1 MKPTDKRL
9 KKNQLGSSIRWG
21 KKIMKIYGNDMSDYK
36 KVSVVILNWNRKE
49 MLLDCL
55 RSIKELVYP
64 IYEIIVVDNASTD
77 GSVPAVRETY
87 PDVVLIEN
95 DKNYGAIGGKN
106 IGLRRALQSDV
117 EYIYMQDN
125 DIVAAKDAL
134 TKLVEVAESDSTV
147 GMVGA
152 MMYDYS
158 RPDTILSA
166 GGTIDWTQNVS
177 RGRGDNQKDVGQFNK
192 IESVDYLWGGAL
204 LVRKNVLETVGLFD
218 EDYIGYWFEDSDL
231 SVRVSKAGFKV
242 LFNPFAKVWHKPHA
256 TEEQLSFRK
265 KYLAARN
272 AIRFMKK
279 HATPLQWAK
288 YLFYSLGGLP
298 YMYLRDVLSSKN
310 LGGTR
315 GKARGIWDGIW
326 NNDEDVEA
334 ILKSNFK
341 NTNFQKTNFP

>member
-1 MKPTDKRL
+1 M
-9 KKNQLGSSIRWG
+9 
-21 KKIMKIYGNDMSDYK
+21 GNK
-36 KVSVVILNWNRKE
+36 ANVSVVILNWNRKE

-55 RSIKELVYP
+55 RSIKELDYP

-77 GSVPAVRETY
+77 GSAQAVRENY

-134 TKLVEVAESDSTV
+134 TKLVEVAEADATV

-158 RPDTILSA
+158 KPDTILSA

-192 IESVDYLWGGAL
+192 IEPVDYLWGGAL
-204 LVRKNVLETVGLFD
+204 LVRKSVLETVGLFD

-231 SVRVSKAGFKV
+231 SVRVAKAGFKV

-256 TEEQLSFRK
+256 TAEQFSYRK

-279 HATPLQWAK
+279 HATLRQWAK
-288 YLFYSLGGLP
+288 YLIFAVVGLP
-298 YMYLRDVLSSKN
+298 FMYLRDVLAGKN
-310 LGGTR
+310 LGGAR
-315 GKARGIWDGIW
+315 GKAKGIWDGIW
-326 NNDEDVEA
+326 NNDKAVEA
-334 ILKSNFK
+334 ILKSNFGK
-341 NTNFQKTNFP
+341 SKAQMTNNK

>member
-1 MKPTDKRL
+1 M
-9 KKNQLGSSIRWG
+9 NNI
-21 KKIMKIYGNDMSDYK
+21 K

-55 RSIKELVYP
+55 RSIKELEYP
-64 IYEIIVVDNASTD
+64 VHEIIVVDNASTD
-77 GSVPAVRETY
+77 GSVQAVREAY

-95 DKNYGAIGGKN
+95 ENNYGAIGGKN
-106 IGLRRALQSDV
+106 IGLRRALQSDA

-134 TKLVEVAESDSTV
+134 TKLVEVAERDPAV

-158 RPDTILSA
+158 QPDIILSA
-166 GGTIDWTQNVS
+166 GGIIDWTQNVS

-192 IESVDYLWGGAL
+192 IEPVDYLWGGAL
-204 LVRKNVLETVGLFD
+204 LVRKSILKHVGLFD
-218 EDYIGYWFEDSDL
+218 EDYIGYWFEDTDL
-231 SVRVSKAGFKV
+231 SVRVAKAGYKV

-256 TEEQLSFRK
+256 VAEQFSYRK

-279 HATPLQWAK
+279 HAKSWQWAK
-288 YLFYSLGGLP
+288 YLMFALGGLP
-298 YMYLRDVLSSKN
+298 FMYIRDVLSGKN
-310 LGGTR
+310 LGGAR

-326 NNDEDVEA
+326 NNDNAVEA
-334 ILKSNFK
+334 VLKGQFENPR
-341 NTNFQKTNFP
+341 TQKGNSE

>member
-1 MKPTDKRL
+1 MVNKP
-9 KKNQLGSSIRWG
+9 N
-21 KKIMKIYGNDMSDYK
+21 
-36 KVSVVILNWNRKE
+36 VSVVILNWNRKE

-55 RSIKELVYP
+55 RSIKELDYP

-77 GSVPAVRETY
+77 GSVQAVHEKY

-106 IGLRRALQSDV
+106 IGLRQALQSDV
-117 EYIYMQDN
+117 EYVYMQDN
-125 DIVAAKDAL
+125 DIVAAKDTL
-134 TKLVEVAESDSTV
+134 TKLVEVAEGDSNV

-158 RPDTILSA
+158 KPDTILSA

-177 RGRGDNQKDVGQFNK
+177 RGRGDSQKDVGQFSK
-192 IESVDYLWGGAL
+192 IEPVDYLWGGAV
-204 LVRKNVLETVGLFD
+204 LVRKSVLEKVGLFD

-231 SVRVSKAGFKV
+231 SVRVANGGYKV
-242 LFNPFAKVWHKPHA
+242 LFNPFSKVWHKPHA
-256 TEEQLSFRK
+256 TAEQFSYRK

-279 HATPLQWAK
+279 HASPMQWAK
-288 YLFYSLGGLP
+288 YLFFSIGGLP
-298 YMYLRDVLSSKN
+298 YMYLRDIFSGKN

-315 GKARGIWDGIW
+315 GKAKGIWDGIW
-326 NNDEDVEA
+326 NNDKDVEV
-334 ILKSNFK
+334 ILKSSFK
-341 NTNFQKTNFP
+341 NNK

>member
-1 MKPTDKRL
+1 M
-9 KKNQLGSSIRWG
+9 N
-21 KKIMKIYGNDMSDYK
+21 NNA
-36 KVSVVILNWNRKE
+36 KVSVVILNWNRRE

-55 RSIKELVYP
+55 RSIKELDYP
-64 IYEIIVVDNASTD
+64 LYEIIVVDNASTD
-77 GSVPAVRETY
+77 GSVQAVRETY
-87 PDVVLIEN
+87 PDMVLIEN

-106 IGLRRALQSDV
+106 IGLRQALQSDAD
-117 EYIYMQDN
+117 YIYMQDN

-134 TKLVEVAESDSTV
+134 TKLVEVAEADTNV

-158 RPDTILSA
+158 KPDTILSA

-177 RGRGDNQKDVGQFNK
+177 RGRGDMEKDVGQFNK
-192 IESVDYLWGGAL
+192 IEAVDYLWGGAL
-204 LVRKNVLETVGLFD
+204 LVRKSVLEKVGLFD

-256 TEEQLSFRK
+256 TAEQLSFRK

-279 HATPLQWAK
+279 HASPMQWAK
-288 YLFYSLGGLP
+288 YLLFSIGGLP
-298 YMYLRDVLSSKN
+298 YMYLRDVFSGKN
-310 LGGTR
+310 LGGAR
-315 GKARGIWDGIW
+315 GKARGIWDGIF
-326 NNDEDVEA
+326 NNNKAVEA
-334 ILKSNFK
+334 VLKSNFK
-341 NTNFQKTNFP
+341 K

>member
-1 MKPTDKRL
+1 M
-9 KKNQLGSSIRWG
+9 NNI
-21 KKIMKIYGNDMSDYK
+21 K

-55 RSIKELVYP
+55 RSIKELDYP

-77 GSVPAVRETY
+77 GSVQVVRENFS
-87 PDVVLIEN
+87 DVVLIEN

-106 IGLRRALQSDV
+106 IGLRRALQSEV

-134 TKLVEVAESDSTV
+134 AKLIEVAEADANV

-152 MMYDYS
+152 MMYDHS
-158 RPDTILSA
+158 KPDTILSA

-177 RGRGDNQKDVGQFNK
+177 RGRGDNQKDVGQFDK

-204 LVRKNVLETVGLFD
+204 LARKSVLEKVGLFD
-218 EDYIGYWFEDSDL
+218 EDYIGYWFEDTDL
-231 SVRVSKAGFKV
+231 SVRVAKAGFKV

-256 TEEQLSFRK
+256 TAEQFSYRK

-279 HATPLQWAK
+279 HASPLNWTK
-288 YLFYSLGGLP
+288 YLFFSIVGLP
-298 YMYLRDVLSSKN
+298 YMYLRDVMSGKN
-310 LGGTR
+310 LGGAR
-315 GKARGIWDGIW
+315 GKAKGIWDGIW
-326 NNDEDVEA
+326 NNDKAVEA

-341 NTNFQKTNFP
+341 K

>member
-1 MKPTDKRL
+1 M
-9 KKNQLGSSIRWG
+9 
-21 KKIMKIYGNDMSDYK
+21 GNK
-36 KVSVVILNWNRKE
+36 VNVSVVILNWNRKE

-55 RSIKELVYP
+55 RSIKDLDYP
-64 IYEIIVVDNASTD
+64 LYEIIVVDNASTD
-77 GSVPAVRETY
+77 GSVQAVRETY

-95 DKNYGAIGGKN
+95 EKNYGAIGGKN

-134 TKLVEVAESDSTV
+134 TKLVEVAEADPNV

-158 RPDTILSA
+158 KPNTILSA

-192 IESVDYLWGGAL
+192 IEPVDYLWGGAL
-204 LVRKNVLETVGLFD
+204 LIRKSVLEKVGLFD
-218 EDYIGYWFEDSDL
+218 EGYIGYWFEDTDL
-231 SVRVSKAGFKV
+231 SVRVAKAGFKV

-256 TEEQLSFRK
+256 TAEQFSYRK

-288 YLFYSLGGLP
+288 YLMFALGGLP
-298 YMYLRDVLSSKN
+298 FMYLRDVLAGKN
-310 LGGTR
+310 LGGAR
-315 GKARGIWDGIW
+315 GKAKGIWDGIW
-326 NNDEDVEA
+326 NNDKAVEA
-334 ILKSNFK
+334 ILKGSSGNSN
-341 NTNFQKTNFP
+341 TQKINSK

>member
-1 MKPTDKRL
+1 
-9 KKNQLGSSIRWG
+9 
-21 KKIMKIYGNDMSDYK
+21 
-36 KVSVVILNWNRKE
+36 
-49 MLLDCL
+49 
-55 RSIKELVYP
+55 
-64 IYEIIVVDNASTD
+64 VDNASTD
-77 GSVPAVRETY
+77 GSVQAVRETY

-106 IGLRRALQSDV
+106 IGLRWALQSDV

-125 DIVAAKDAL
+125 DIVAARDAL
-134 TKLVEVAESDSTV
+134 TKLVEVADADPKV

-158 RPDTILSA
+158 KPDTILSA

-177 RGRGDNQKDVGQFNK
+177 RGRGDMEKDVGQFNK
-192 IESVDYLWGGAL
+192 IEPVDYLWGGAL
-204 LVRKNVLETVGLFD
+204 LVRKSVLETVGLFD

-231 SVRVSKAGFKV
+231 SVRVAKAGFKV

-256 TEEQLSFRK
+256 TAEQFSYRK

-279 HATPLQWAK
+279 HASPLQWIK
-288 YLFYSLGGLP
+288 YLFFSIAGLP
-298 YMYLRDVLSSKN
+298 YMYLRDVLSGKN
-310 LGGTR
+310 LGGAR
-315 GKARGIWDGIW
+315 GKAKGIWDGIW
-326 NNDEDVEA
+326 NNDKAVEA

-341 NTNFQKTNFP
+341 SEK

>member
-1 MKPTDKRL
+1 MSLRLSVSAVNFFLNINGMKM
-9 KKNQLGSSIRWG
+9 NNI
-21 KKIMKIYGNDMSDYK
+21 K

-55 RSIKELVYP
+55 RSIKELDYP
-64 IYEIIVVDNASTD
+64 LYEIIVVDNASTD
-77 GSVPAVRETY
+77 GSVQAVREKY

-134 TKLVEVAESDSTV
+134 TKLVEVAEADSRV
-147 GMVGA
+147 GMVGV

-158 RPDTILSA
+158 KPDTILSA
-166 GGTIDWTQNVS
+166 GGIIDWTQNIS
-177 RGRGDNQKDVGQFNK
+177 RGRGDNEKDVGQFNK
-192 IESVDYLWGGAL
+192 IEPVDYLWGGAL
-204 LVRKNVLETVGLFD
+204 LIRKRILEKVGLFD
-218 EDYIGYWFEDSDL
+218 EDYVGYWFEDSDL
-231 SVRVSKAGFKV
+231 SVRVSKAGFRV

-256 TEEQLSFRK
+256 TAEQLSFRK

-279 HATPLQWAK
+279 HASPLQWAK
-288 YLFYSLGGLP
+288 YLLFSICGLP
-298 YMYLRDVLSSKN
+298 YMYLRDVFSGKN
-310 LGGTR
+310 LGGAR
-315 GKARGIWDGIW
+315 GKARGIWDGIF
-326 NNDEDVEA
+326 NNDKAVEA
-334 ILKSNFK
+334 VLKSNFK
-341 NTNFQKTNFP
+341 K

>member
-1 MKPTDKRL
+1 
-9 KKNQLGSSIRWG
+9 
-21 KKIMKIYGNDMSDYK
+21 MSAHK
-36 KVSVVILNWNRKE
+36 KVSAVILNWNRKE

-55 RSIKELVYP
+55 RSIKELEYP
-64 IYEIIVVDNASTD
+64 IHEIIVVDNASTD
-77 GSVPAVRETY
+77 GSVQAVREAYT
-87 PDVVLIEN
+87 DVVLIEN

-134 TKLVEVAESDSTV
+134 GKLVEVAEADSSV
-147 GMVGA
+147 GMVGV

-158 RPDTILSA
+158 KPDIILSA
-166 GGTIDWTQNVS
+166 GGIIDWTQNIS

-192 IESVDYLWGGAL
+192 IEPVDYLWGGAL
-204 LVRKNVLETVGLFD
+204 LIRKSVLETVGLFD
-218 EDYIGYWFEDSDL
+218 EEFVGYWFEDSDL
-231 SVRVSKAGFKV
+231 SVRVARAGFKV

-256 TEEQLSFRK
+256 MAEQLSYRK

-288 YLFYSLGGLP
+288 YLLFSIGGLP
-298 YMYLRDVLSSKN
+298 YMYLRDVLSGKN
-310 LGGTR
+310 LGGAR
-315 GKARGIWDGIW
+315 GKAKGIWDGIW
-326 NNDEDVEA
+326 NNDKAVEA
-334 ILKSNFK
+334 ILKGSFGNSII
-341 NTNFQKTNFP
+341 QKINSK

>member
-1 MKPTDKRL
+1 MNKT
-9 KKNQLGSSIRWG
+9 
-21 KKIMKIYGNDMSDYK
+21 K

-55 RSIKELVYP
+55 RSIRELEYP

-77 GSVPAVRETY
+77 GSVQAVREKY

-106 IGLRRALQSDV
+106 IGLRKALQSDV

-134 TKLVEVAESDSTV
+134 TKLVEVAEADPNV

-158 RPDTILSA
+158 EPDTILSA

-192 IESVDYLWGGAL
+192 IEPVDYLWGGAL
-204 LVRKNVLETVGLFD
+204 LVRKSVLEEVGLFD

-231 SVRVSKAGFKV
+231 SVRVAKAGFKV

-256 TEEQLSFRK
+256 TAEQLSYRK

-279 HATPLQWAK
+279 HASPLQWAK
-288 YLFYSLGGLP
+288 YLFYSIIGLP
-298 YMYLRDVLSSKN
+298 YMYLRDILSGKN
-310 LGGTR
+310 LGGAR
-315 GKARGIWDGIW
+315 GKAKGIWDGIW
-326 NNDEDVEA
+326 NNDKAVDSV
-334 ILKSNFK
+334 LKSSFK
-341 NTNFQKTNFP
+341 K

>member
-1 MKPTDKRL
+1 M
-9 KKNQLGSSIRWG
+9 
-21 KKIMKIYGNDMSDYK
+21 
-36 KVSVVILNWNRKE
+36 
-49 MLLDCL
+49 
-55 RSIKELVYP
+55 ELEYP

-77 GSVPAVRETY
+77 GSVQAVREVY

-95 DKNYGAIGGKN
+95 EKNYGAIGGKN

-134 TKLVEVAESDSTV
+134 IKLVEVAEGDPTV

-158 RPDTILSA
+158 KPDTILSA

-177 RGRGDNQKDVGQFNK
+177 RGRGDNQKDVGQFDK

-204 LVRKNVLETVGLFD
+204 LARKSVLEKVGLFD
-218 EDYIGYWFEDSDL
+218 EDYVGYWFEDTDL
-231 SVRVSKAGFKV
+231 SARVAKAGFKA

-256 TEEQLSFRK
+256 IAEQFSYRK

-279 HATPLQWAK
+279 HASPLQWIK
-288 YLFYSLGGLP
+288 YLFYSITGLP
-298 YMYLRDVLSSKN
+298 YMYVRDVLSGKN
-310 LGGTR
+310 LGGAR

-326 NNDEDVEA
+326 NNDKAVDA
-334 ILKSNFK
+334 ILKNNLGNPK
-341 NTNFQKTNFP
+341 TQITNKF

>member
-1 MKPTDKRL
+1 
-9 KKNQLGSSIRWG
+9 
-21 KKIMKIYGNDMSDYK
+21 
-36 KVSVVILNWNRKE
+36 VVLEN
-49 MLLDCL
+49 
-55 RSIKELVYP
+55 YP
-64 IYEIIVVDNASTD
+64 A
-77 GSVPAVRETY
+77 
-87 PDVVLIEN
+87 VVLIEN

-117 EYIYMQDN
+117 HYIYMQDN

-134 TKLVEVAESDSTV
+134 TKLVEVSEGDDNV

-158 RPDTILSA
+158 KPDTILSA

-177 RGRGDNQKDVGQFNK
+177 RGRGDNQKDEGQFNK
-192 IESVDYLWGGAL
+192 IEPVDYLWGGAL
-204 LVRKNVLETVGLFD
+204 LVRKSVLATVGLFD

-231 SVRVSKAGFKV
+231 SVRVAKAGYKV

-256 TEEQLSFRK
+256 TAEQLSFRK

-279 HATPLQWAK
+279 HASPLQWTK
-288 YLFYSLGGLP
+288 YLLFSIGGLP
-298 YMYLRDVLSSKN
+298 YMYLRDVFSGKN
-310 LGGTR
+310 LGGAR
-315 GKARGIWDGIW
+315 GKARGIWDGIL
-326 NNDEDVEA
+326 NNDKAVES

-341 NTNFQKTNFP
+341 K

>member
-1 MKPTDKRL
+1 MKDNAQLIETTQRIRDL
-9 KKNQLGSSIRWG
+9 KIKSVGLFQSVGENN
-21 KKIMKIYGNDMSDYK
+21 YGNDMSDHK

-55 RSIKELVYP
+55 RSIKELEYP

-77 GSVPAVRETY
+77 GSAQAVREIY

-134 TKLVEVAESDSTV
+134 TKLVEVAEADPTV
-147 GMVGA
+147 GMVGV

-158 RPDTILSA
+158 KPDTILSA
-166 GGTIDWTQNVS
+166 GGIIDWTQNIS

-192 IESVDYLWGGAL
+192 IEPVDYLWGGAIL
-204 LVRKNVLETVGLFD
+204 IRKRVLEQVGLFD
-218 EDYIGYWFEDSDL
+218 EDYVGYWFEDTDL
-231 SVRVSKAGFKV
+231 SVRVAKAGFKV

-256 TEEQLSFRK
+256 TVEQYSYRK

-279 HATPLQWAK
+279 HAKPWHWGK
-288 YLFYSLGGLP
+288 YLIFAVGSLP
-298 YMYLRDVLSSKN
+298 FMYLRDVLSGKN
-310 LGGTR
+310 LGGAR
-315 GKARGIWDGIW
+315 GKAKGIWDGIW
-326 NNDEDVEA
+326 NNDEAVEA
-334 ILKSNFK
+334 VLKSSFGNSK
-341 NTNFQKTNFP
+341 S

>member
-1 MKPTDKRL
+1 M
-9 KKNQLGSSIRWG
+9 
-21 KKIMKIYGNDMSDYK
+21 GNK
-36 KVSVVILNWNRKE
+36 ANVSVVILNWNRKE

-55 RSIKELVYP
+55 RSIKELDYP

-77 GSVPAVRETY
+77 GSVQAVREAY
-87 PDVVLIEN
+87 PEVVLIEN

-106 IGLRRALQSDV
+106 IGLRRALQSDA

-134 TKLVEVAESDSTV
+134 TKLVEVAEADPNV

-158 RPDTILSA
+158 KPDTILSA

-177 RGRGDNQKDVGQFNK
+177 RGRGDNQKDEGQFNK

-204 LVRKNVLETVGLFD
+204 LVRKSVLEKVGLFD
-218 EDYIGYWFEDSDL
+218 EDYIGYWFEDTDL
-231 SVRVSKAGFKV
+231 SVRVSKARFNV
-242 LFNPFAKVWHKPHA
+242 LFNPFSKVWHKPHA
-256 TEEQLSFRK
+256 TAEQLSFRK

-279 HATPLQWAK
+279 HASPLNWTK
-288 YLFYSLGGLP
+288 YLFFSISGLP
-298 YMYLRDVLSSKN
+298 YMYLRDVFSGKN
-310 LGGTR
+310 LGGAR
-315 GKARGIWDGIW
+315 GKAKGIWDGIW
-326 NNDEDVEA
+326 NNDKAVEA
-334 ILKSNFK
+334 VLKSNFK
-341 NTNFQKTNFP
+341 NNK